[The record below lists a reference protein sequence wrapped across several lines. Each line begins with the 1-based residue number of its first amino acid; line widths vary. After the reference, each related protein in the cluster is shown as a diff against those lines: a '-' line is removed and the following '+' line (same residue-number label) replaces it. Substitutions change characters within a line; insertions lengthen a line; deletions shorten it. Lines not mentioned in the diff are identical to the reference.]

1 MENNLLNHEASL
13 KLIYD
18 MIESAKSRIGR
29 NYFYY
34 LFWGYLVAFTCIA
47 EFLLIAVLHYQKH
60 YLVWPVLMSLGT
72 LITFWFYFRQ
82 KRTEGA
88 RTFISAAM
96 AYLWLGWMISL
107 GILIFFANVQQAYG
121 VILPTA
127 MAMYGL
133 AIFVSG
139 GLVNYKPLIWGAPVA
154 WLGAIGAY
162 FVQYPMQLVVFTGV
176 VVLSYIVPGHL
187 LKSKSKTM

>member
-1 MENNLLNHEASL
+1 MENNVLKHEASL
-13 KLIYD
+13 KIIYD

-47 EFLLIAVLHYQKH
+47 EFLLIKVVQYPQH
-60 YLVWPVLMSLGT
+60 YLVWPILMTLGT
-72 LITFWFYFRQ
+72 LVTLWFYLRQ
-82 KRTEGA
+82 KRAEGA
-88 RTFISAAM
+88 RTFIGTAM

-107 GILIFFANVQQAYG
+107 GILIFFANMRQAYG

-139 GLVNYKPLIWGAPVA
+139 GLVNYKPLIWGALLAWISGIIAFLVPYPV
-154 WLGAIGAY
+154 
-162 FVQYPMQLVVFTGV
+162 QLLIFTGAV
-176 VVLSYIVPGHL
+176 ALSYIVPGHL
-187 LKSKSKTM
+187 LKIKSKTM